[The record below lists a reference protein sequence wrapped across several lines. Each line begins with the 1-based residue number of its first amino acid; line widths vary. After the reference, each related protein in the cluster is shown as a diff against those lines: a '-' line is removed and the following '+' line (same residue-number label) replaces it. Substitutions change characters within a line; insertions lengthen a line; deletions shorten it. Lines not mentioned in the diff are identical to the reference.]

1 MLKHN
6 EVGEYVA
13 QEYKTLTC
21 KMEDTLTS
29 ENFCNIKI
37 FYKQRI
43 FQHLLQQ
50 NNSFFNNSR
59 QNYLIALTYL
69 IEEMPT
75 ELLYMHL
82 SEVSLYYLFINI
94 VIPSII
100 IIICIFNDS

>member
-6 EVGEYVA
+6 EIGEYVA
-13 QEYKTLTC
+13 QEYKLLTC

-37 FYKQRI
+37 FYKQRV

-50 NNSFFNNSR
+50 NNSFINDSR
-59 QNYLIALTYL
+59 QNFLIALIYL

-82 SEVSLYYLFINI
+82 SEVSLHCLIITI

-100 IIICIFNDS
+100 IIFIFNDS

>member
-6 EVGEYVA
+6 EIGEYVA
-13 QEYKTLTC
+13 QEYKSLTC

-37 FYKQRI
+37 FYRQRV

-50 NNSFFNNSR
+50 NNSFLNDSR
-59 QNYLIALTYL
+59 QNFLIALTYL

-82 SEVSLYYLFINI
+82 SEVSLYCLFITI

-100 IIICIFNDS
+100 IIFIFNNS